1 MPNHVLTLGRPL
13 LFSALLLAGAAGF
26 AQTRPEART
35 HDVPARVAQQLR
47 QQQKSLQL
55 ADDDLSSL
63 VLSSE
68 TVSKHNGM
76 RHLYVQQ
83 RYRGVEIH
91 NAISTVNTNRTDEV
105 VHVANRFYNNLGRR
119 AKVSKATLTADAA
132 VAAAARHLGLS
143 PKGPVAA
150 RSRSTEP
157 DRSTVFGTG
166 GISLEPITAKLV
178 YQPLADGSL
187 RLAWEVSIYELNAL
201 NWWEIRLD
209 ASTGEVL
216 DKNNLVTHCEFDNHG
231 PGGVAL
237 GDAHPLLAPFA
248 QQAAVAPAPYAAP
261 ASNAYNVYA
270 LPAESPSHG
279 PREYVSGTTADAVAS
294 PFGWHDTNGAAGPE
308 FTTTRG
314 NNVHAYEDPTNNNN
328 GAINY
333 SPDGGAALLFD
344 FPVDLTKQP
353 VTYRDAAITNL
364 FYLSNMMHD
373 VWQRYGFDEA
383 SGNFQVTNYTGAPGA
398 NDDVRAEA
406 QDSRNIATTRN
417 NANFAT
423 PIDGFRPRMQMYLW
437 SGIPDREMFR
447 ITAPARAAATYP
459 AVEAAFSKPLT
470 ATPLEGKAV
479 LVATASG
486 TSEQGCTALSNA
498 GAIAGNFAV
507 VYRGSC
513 DFATKVLNA
522 QQAGA
527 TAVIVIN
534 NAPGAPIVM
543 GGSPVAPVTVPAVMI
558 SQEDG
563 AALRALLDLGA
574 ETRIALKNA
583 GSGPEIDGDFDNGI
597 IAHEYG
603 HGISTRLTGGR
614 LTSSCLNN
622 AEQAGEGWSDWFGL
636 MLTMKPGDKGSKVRG
651 IGTYAQGQPTTGRG
665 IRPAP
670 YSTDFAINNYT
681 YAATNN
687 PALSQPHGV
696 GFVWATMIWD
706 MTWALVD
713 KYGYDPN
720 LHTGTGGNNMAM
732 YLVIDGLKLQPC
744 SPGFVDARD
753 AILKADQLRYGG
765 KNQKLIWQVFARRG
779 LGFSAKQGLST
790 SRLDQVEA
798 FDLPPMYAC
807 VAPTL
812 DVIPA
817 YSAERTG
824 LPATTIVLGYGPQ
837 SVTLL
842 ARSTAYEQYRW
853 APATGLSTPNEA
865 QTVFTPT
872 QAGTYTFTVTA
883 TDKNQCVETAE
894 VTITVLDMRCGNKN
908 NKVQVCHNGR
918 TLCVDALG
926 ATDHLAHGDKLG
938 TCGTEL
944 AQAPAAAPTSA
955 AMLSAAPNPADS
967 RTTLWF
973 EVPQNGPFRLE
984 VIDMQGRVVRVL
996 AEGEARV
1003 GQQYRHE
1010 FVREKLRG
1018 GLYIVRLVAGT
1029 QSKVIRMEL
1038 RD

>member
-1 MPNHVLTLGRPL
+1 
-13 LFSALLLAGAAGF
+13 
-26 AQTRPEART
+26 
-35 HDVPARVAQQLR
+35 
-47 QQQKSLQL
+47 
-55 ADDDLSSL
+55 
-63 VLSSE
+63 
-68 TVSKHNGM
+68 M

-83 RYRGVEIH
+83 RYRGIEIH
-91 NAISTVNTNRTDEV
+91 NAISTVNTSRTDEV
-105 VHVANRFYNNLGRR
+105 LHVANRFYNNLGRR
-119 AKVSKATLTADAA
+119 AKAGSTTLTADAA

-143 PKGPVAA
+143 PKGALAA
-150 RSRSTEP
+150 RSRSTEA
-157 DRSTVFGTG
+157 DRSTVFGTA

-178 YQPLADGSL
+178 YQPLPDGTL
-187 RLAWEVSIYELNAL
+187 RLAWEVTIYELSAL
-201 NWWEIRLD
+201 NCWNIRLD
-209 ASTGEVL
+209 ASSGEVL
-216 DKNNLVTHCEFDNHG
+216 DKNNLVTHCEFDNDG

-237 GDAHPLLAPFA
+237 NERHPLLAPFTPQPAAA
-248 QQAAVAPAPYAAP
+248 QAPYAAP
-261 ASNAYNVYA
+261 TSNAYHVFA

-279 PREYVSGTTADAVAS
+279 PRAYVSGTTADAVAS
-294 PFGWHDTNGAAGPE
+294 PYGWHDTNGQAGPE
-308 FTTTRG
+308 HTTTRG

-328 GAINY
+328 GALNY
-333 SPDGGAALLFD
+333 SPNAGPALLFD
-344 FPVDLTKQP
+344 YPVDFSKQP
-353 VTYRDAAITNL
+353 AEYRDAAITNL
-364 FYLSNMMHD
+364 FYLNNMMHD

-383 SGNFQVTNYTGAPGA
+383 SGNFQVTNYSGAPGA

-406 QDSRNIATTRN
+406 QDSRTIATTRN
-417 NANFAT
+417 NANFFT

-447 ITAPARAAATYP
+447 VTAPARVAATYP

-470 ATPLEGKAV
+470 ATPLVGRLV
-479 LVATASG
+479 LVATATG
-486 TSEQGCTALSNA
+486 ISEQGCSALSNPEA
-498 GAIAGNFAV
+498 VANNIAV
-507 VYRGSC
+507 VYRGGC
-513 DFATKVLNA
+513 DFWLKALNA

-527 TAVIVIN
+527 RAVVVIN

-543 GGSPVAPVTVPAVMI
+543 GGTPAAPVTIPALMI
-558 SQEDG
+558 SQQDG
-563 AALRALLDLGA
+563 ATLRALLDTGTSV
-574 ETRIALKNA
+574 EVALKNA
-583 GSGPEIDGDFDNGI
+583 GAGPEIDGDFDNGI

-636 MLTMKPGDKGSKVRG
+636 MLTMKPGDKGGKVRG
-651 IGTYAQGQPTTGRG
+651 IGTYAQGQPTTARG

-670 YSTDFAINNYT
+670 YSTDFAINNFT

-687 PALSQPHGV
+687 PAISQPHGV
-696 GFVWATMIWD
+696 GFVWATMLWD
-706 MTWALVD
+706 MTWAFVER
-713 KYGYDPN
+713 YGFDAN

-732 YLVIDGLKLQPC
+732 FLVIDGLKLQPC

-779 LGFSAKQGLST
+779 LGFSAKQGLNT

-807 VAPTL
+807 VAPTI
-812 DVIPA
+812 DVIPT

-824 LPATTIVLGYGPQ
+824 QPATTIVLGYGPQ

-842 ARSTAYEQYRW
+842 ARSADFEQYRW
-853 APATGLSTPNEA
+853 APATGLSMPTEA
-865 QTVFTPT
+865 KTVFTPT

-883 TDKNQCVETAE
+883 TDKNQCVETAQ

-908 NKVQVCHNGR
+908 DKVQVCHNGR

-938 TCGTEL
+938 VCGAEV
-944 AQAPAAAPTSA
+944 AQAAPAAPAAAVLT
-955 AMLSAAPNPADS
+955 AAPNPAGS
-967 RTTLWF
+967 RTTFSF

-996 AEGEARV
+996 AEGEGRV
-1003 GQQYRHE
+1003 GQQYRYE
-1010 FVREKLRG
+1010 FAKQKLRG
-1018 GLYIVRLVAGT
+1018 GLYIARLVTGK
-1029 QSKVIRMEL
+1029 QSTFVRVEL
-1038 RD
+1038 QD